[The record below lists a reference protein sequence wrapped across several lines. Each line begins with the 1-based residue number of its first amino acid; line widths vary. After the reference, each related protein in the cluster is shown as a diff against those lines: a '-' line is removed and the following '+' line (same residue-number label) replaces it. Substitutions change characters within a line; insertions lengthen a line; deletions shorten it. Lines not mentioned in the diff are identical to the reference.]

1 MSKHGYRP
9 DLSAG
14 TVAAAGTLGIM
25 IPPSIPFV
33 MYGIITENSIAK
45 LLIAGIFPGLMLSA
59 LMCVYILIVV
69 RLKPKLIRSQED
81 TTGHIP
87 FEEKAATVAVKA
99 PRVGTAIKELKL
111 IFPAM
116 LLIVLVLGSLYTGLA
131 TPTESAGVGAIGAF
145 LVIVLLRRFSKSF
158 FTDVLSASAKTSTMI
173 LFLVICGMS
182 LSYVVSYLGLAQGI
196 ADRIINL
203 HINKYIVIFILY
215 ALWYVMG
222 CMMDPGSMI
231 ILTIPFIYPTII
243 GLGFDPIW
251 LGVVSTLCVEIGM
264 ITPPVGFNLF
274 IIKSV
279 SDVPMQGIIKGV
291 IPFVVLLTL
300 GLIILTFFPQIC
312 LYLPSRM

>member
-1 MSKHGYRP
+1 
-9 DLSAG
+9 
-14 TVAAAGTLGIM
+14 
-25 IPPSIPFV
+25 
-33 MYGIITENSIAK
+33 
-45 LLIAGIFPGLMLSA
+45 
-59 LMCVYILIVV
+59 
-69 RLKPKLIRSQED
+69 
-81 TTGHIP
+81 
-87 FEEKAATVAVKA
+87 
-99 PRVGTAIKELKL
+99 
-111 IFPAM
+111 
-116 LLIVLVLGSLYTGLA
+116 
-131 TPTESAGVGAIGAF
+131 
-145 LVIVLLRRFSKSF
+145 
-158 FTDVLSASAKTSTMI
+158 MI

-196 ADRIINL
+196 ADCIINL

-300 GLIILTFFPQIC
+300 GLVILTFFPQIC
-312 LYLPSRM
+312 LYLPSHM